1 MLSNVTKKLLFHII
15 GARYKKAPLNPGRF
29 LRPERPSYAF
39 LRVDVT
45 GRATRR
51 PVSRARASTCRAIWF
66 NRACAAIHC
75 RSRADG

>member
-39 LRVDVT
+39 F
-45 GRATRR
+45 
-51 PVSRARASTCRAIWF
+51 AS
-66 NRACAAIHC
+66 
-75 RSRADG
+75 